1 MSWCI
6 VIIENNFNPQIH
18 YYDYLDLLRKMLAT
32 QDKETVDNLF
42 NLQFSLFFNKDIVS
56 DYQETNNHQIKI
68 LSRFI
73 YRESLDNL
81 LQSTWFL
88 RKKHC
93 FVAIS
98 KEDIRH
104 IITLKHISNL
114 ETPNAIFSANDWDEK
129 LKATVI
135 LPLHFRLIQVV
146 IKPLFIWWVKQ
157 VTPQIFPLYETKRIL
172 ELQIKQF
179 ENIKLFEKKQL
190 SNSDD
195 SFLSLEKINAK
206 LESDKSKLI
215 IINELLQKEGKL
227 LIEHWKNEPVFNVE
241 INNTL
246 NYIQNVTPHSELIKP
261 LWKILNSI
269 PEHPENCQKL
279 KDWLLERELCLK
291 NDEFLWR

>member
-1 MSWCI
+1 MYI

-56 DYQETNNHQIKI
+56 KYQETNNHQIKI

-81 LQSTWFL
+81 LRSTWFL

-93 FVAIS
+93 FVPIS

-114 ETPNAIFSANDWDEK
+114 ETPNAIFSVNDWDEK
-129 LKATVI
+129 LKAKVI
-135 LPLHFRLIQVV
+135 LSLHFRLIQVV

-179 ENIKLFEKKQL
+179 NNIKLFEKKQP
-190 SNSDD
+190 SYSDD
-195 SFLSLEKINAK
+195 SFLSLEQIDAK
-206 LESDKSKLI
+206 LESDKSKLLA
-215 IINELLQKEGKL
+215 INELLQKEGQL
-227 LIEHWKNEPVFNVE
+227 LIEHWKNEPIFNVE

-246 NYIQNVTPHSELIKP
+246 DYIRKTTPNSELIKP
-261 LWKILNSI
+261 LWNILNSI
-269 PEHPENCQKL
+269 PEHPENCKKL

-291 NDEFLWR
+291 NDEYLWQ